1 MNNQKKYL
9 IKFIPSG
16 KSIKI
21 SPDYNLKQAILDSGI
36 HIDSSCGGVGT
47 CGRCKVRVREGKV
60 NTKKSKFISSK
71 EKENGYV
78 LSCLSK
84 VESDLIVEVPRQKKA
99 VVKIE
104 KGRFADIESK
114 IYADISKDELSS
126 VEIKPWIKK
135 ETIIVEKPSL
145 SYGTSDL
152 YRLKKSIRNNL
163 NLEDCMVPIHIIKK
177 LPVVLREKN
186 WEVAVTIDREN
197 STLIDVKPG
206 SASGKSYG
214 LALDIGTTS

>member
-9 IKFIPSG
+9 IKLLPSG
-16 KSIKI
+16 KSVKV

-36 HIDSSCGGVGT
+36 HID
-47 CGRCKVRVREGKV
+47 
-60 NTKKSKFISSK
+60 SSK

-84 VESDLIVEVPRQKKA
+84 VESDLIIEVPRQKKA
-99 VVKIE
+99 GVKIE

-114 IYADISKDELSS
+114 IYADISKDELSA

-135 ETIIVEKPSL
+135 GTIVVEKPSL

-152 YRLKKSIRNNL
+152 FRLKKSLSENL
-163 NLEDCMVPIHIIKK
+163 GIKILSFILNKCSLSLEEECMLK
-177 LPVVLREKN
+177 
-186 WEVAVTIDREN
+186 
-197 STLIDVKPG
+197 TLG
-206 SASGKSYG
+206 N
-214 LALDIGTTS
+214 TS